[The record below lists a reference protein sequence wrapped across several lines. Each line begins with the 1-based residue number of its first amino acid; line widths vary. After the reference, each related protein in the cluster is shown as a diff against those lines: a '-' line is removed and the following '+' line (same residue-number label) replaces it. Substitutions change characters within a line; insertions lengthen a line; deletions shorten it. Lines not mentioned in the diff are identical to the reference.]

1 MKNCLTLA
9 ILSASLFTCKTP
21 LQEYNFET
29 IIWAAAW
36 SPDGRYVASGGNSEA
51 LTIWSADTW
60 QVTEQHSFPKTIT
73 NTAWHPAQPKLAV
86 TLHLTSE
93 TSVII
98 DMENK
103 KKTALPGLSP
113 EGARAAAWSPDG
125 KLLAIG
131 DNEGYLSLYAPGGAL
146 ERQVKVDPKAIIGLS
161 WHPEGLQIATVGSKL
176 GFYNL
181 ETETVQTIDHR
192 DTPVLMLS
200 VAWHPSGDFLALGDY
215 GDYEQKL
222 PPLLQFRKPNGAL
235 IKSIKKSRAEYRN
248 LSWSP
253 DGKTL
258 ATASDGV
265 RLWSVEGRL
274 LGHALNDQYLWGL
287 DWSPDGQQLVVTTAG
302 GAVKVLDRELGV
314 VVSRP

>member
-103 KKTALPGLSP
+103 KKTAL
-113 EGARAAAWSPDG
+113 
-125 KLLAIG
+125 
-131 DNEGYLSLYAPGGAL
+131 
-146 ERQVKVDPKAIIGLS
+146 
-161 WHPEGLQIATVGSKL
+161 VG
-176 GFYNL
+176 N
-181 ETETVQTIDHR
+181 R
-192 DTPVLMLS
+192 
-200 VAWHPSGDFLALGDY
+200 
-215 GDYEQKL
+215 
-222 PPLLQFRKPNGAL
+222 R
-235 IKSIKKSRAEYRN
+235 
-248 LSWSP
+248 
-253 DGKTL
+253 
-258 ATASDGV
+258 
-265 RLWSVEGRL
+265 
-274 LGHALNDQYLWGL
+274 
-287 DWSPDGQQLVVTTAG
+287 
-302 GAVKVLDRELGV
+302 
-314 VVSRP
+314 